1 MYNHYEYYYYHP
13 FLSSV
18 SGYIDNRSTRSRQG
32 KGWWNIWND
41 TRKNQ
46 VSMNYVQ
53 GRWLQKRIVPTRV
66 YPRKYI
72 ITHRETS
79 VSSFSWKM
87 VRINFFNIRA
97 GFKQG
102 CKICV
107 SVSAQGTSTRFTRF
121 YEILRDFCFTWS
133 LHNFKRFFARNK
145 FSAARHLKLF
155 CTPVQEGQIHTSI
168 YQIYDE

>member
-1 MYNHYEYYYYHP
+1 MTLNGSKWPKNDISEMSRFTRFARHKFSAARHLKLFCTPDYYYHP

-79 VSSFSWKM
+79 VSSFSWKII
-87 VRINFFNIRA
+87 RINFFNIRA
-97 GFKQG
+97 GFRRGKSIHPFIRFIMNKSG
-102 CKICV
+102 IWKI
-107 SVSAQGTSTRFTRF
+107 
-121 YEILRDFCFTWS
+121 I
-133 LHNFKRFFARNK
+133 RNDDN
-145 FSAARHLKLF
+145 
-155 CTPVQEGQIHTSI
+155 G
-168 YQIYDE
+168 